1 MVTGALSLTR
11 PFQASRLQTHPGSS
25 MTDAPNT
32 PADNAAAQ
40 APQLRVL
47 AQYVKDLSFE
57 NPGAPETLRP
67 GQPAPAID
75 LAIDVQARTAGEDTF
90 EVVLTVNAK
99 ASRDE
104 TVVFIAELSYA
115 GLFQLANVGET
126 DREPFLLIECPR
138 LIFPFARRVLAD
150 TTRDG
155 NFPPLMLDPVDFA
168 GLYRAQLAKR
178 AAAAPGSESNG
189 NGDPA
194 AAN

>member
-1 MVTGALSLTR
+1 
-11 PFQASRLQTHPGSS
+11 
-25 MTDAPNT
+25 MTDAPST
-32 PADNAAAQ
+32 PAADNQTPAQ
-40 APQLRVL
+40 PALRVL

-57 NPGAPETLRP
+57 NPGAPDTLRP

-75 LAIDVQARTAGEDTF
+75 LSIDVQARSLGEENY
-90 EVVLTVNAK
+90 EVALSIGAK
-99 ASRDE
+99 ATRDE
-104 TVVFIAELSYA
+104 NVVFIVELTYG
-115 GLFQLANVGET
+115 GLFQLANIPDT

-138 LIFPFARRVLAD
+138 LIFPFARRVLSDA
-150 TTRDG
+150 TRDG

-168 GLYRAQLAKR
+168 GLYRQQMAKR

>member
-1 MVTGALSLTR
+1 
-11 PFQASRLQTHPGSS
+11 
-25 MTDAPNT
+25 MTDAPTT

-57 NPGAPETLRP
+57 NPGAPDTLRP
-67 GQPAPAID
+67 GQQTPAID
-75 LAIDVQARTAGEDTF
+75 LGIDVQARTAGDDTY
-90 EVVLTVNAK
+90 EVVLTINAK
-99 ASRDE
+99 ATRED

-115 GLFQLANVGET
+115 GLFQMANVGDSE
-126 DREPFLLIECPR
+126 REPFLLIECPR
-138 LIFPFARRVLAD
+138 LIFPFARRVLGD
-150 TTRDG
+150 VTRDG

-178 AAAAPGSESNG
+178 AAAVPGPDSNG